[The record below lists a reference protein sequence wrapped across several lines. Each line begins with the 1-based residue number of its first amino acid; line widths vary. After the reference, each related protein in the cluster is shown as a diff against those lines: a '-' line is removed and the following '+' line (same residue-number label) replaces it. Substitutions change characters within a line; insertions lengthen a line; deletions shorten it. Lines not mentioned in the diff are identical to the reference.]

1 MNYKYLH
8 QSHPSLPSSTPI
20 RLKASQTSLQ
30 PTKATLQTFRLYLY
44 LIQDTLQPT
53 IHLSIN
59 MKFAATTLAALITV
73 LPMANAWIFSTTA
86 GQWDG
91 ENNRRCTKA
100 SSGAGEIIDWENEW
114 GSDCTLRVYSDSKCR
129 TQIGIASD
137 DWNDHELSTW
147 MGSFKVSSC

>member
-1 MNYKYLH
+1 
-8 QSHPSLPSSTPI
+8 
-20 RLKASQTSLQ
+20 
-30 PTKATLQTFRLYLY
+30 
-44 LIQDTLQPT
+44 
-53 IHLSIN
+53 
-59 MKFAATTLAALITV
+59 MKFAATIIAALVTV

-100 SSGAGEIIDWENEW
+100 SSSAGEVIDWENEW

-137 DWNDHELSTW
+137 DWNDHELSAA